1 MKKLCSLFLALL
13 MLLSLLPAAAFAAT
27 DEAAEAAEGLY
38 SLGLFQGTGTNADG
52 TPIYSLDR
60 VPTRNQ
66 AIIMLIR
73 LLGREEEALAGSYE
87 TPFTDITSANMA
99 QYIGYAYEN
108 GLSNGVS
115 ATAYGGERTVK
126 ANQYITFVLRALG
139 YVSGEDF
146 TVSEA
151 CRFADSIG
159 LTNGEYT
166 ASGKFTRGDVAL
178 VSLHALYMEKK
189 SGGHILDTL
198 PSRIEYKDLL
208 AAVNAGRRAEMAREE
223 SFDGFTDY
231 LVEDPSAKALL
242 TQAEI
247 DALRSPSRGV
257 AATVSY
263 ADAVADVELFFRALR
278 YAYGAYYYFGGD
290 DAFFAARDKVLASL
304 KGKNS
309 ISGKALSELIFSQL
323 LFVKDSHFSI
333 DAMRTT
339 NDSSVRYEYCYCRG
353 QAFAKDENGYYKTV
367 GGKKWYFVSCSDST
381 VTLEPTLLSTG
392 ELCYSP
398 VRFRPL
404 QGAAAND
411 TLLLQSK
418 SGTRTES
425 IHWELSVPY
434 AEQNLHTPDTE
445 LLQSGDI
452 AYVGVRTF
460 DKSYTEELSRFAA
473 SGSEMKDAKLLIFD
487 IRSNSGSGDNFF
499 PDWIKNFS
507 GEEAETMGCFS
518 TRHSALAHHEPVA
531 IGEEHYSHVF
541 LPGKLIENDTPILVL
556 LDDNCGSSGENVLNR
571 LRTLDNVIVIGSNSA
586 GFKVCGNMAGYSLPR
601 SGIPFQMGCSLG
613 FYRHFENIDDR
624 GYTPDVWCSPADAL
638 SAALLM
644 AKRYGLAEAKDLQG
658 LQAQLRESEERH
670 RTITLKTG
678 RDIIHAMDGFGF
690 GRGTGYYDVCV
701 DGVKTGDFTVSCS
714 DPSVCSVRNA
724 NGRLCITVV
733 NGGQD
738 CYITV
743 TCGQSSADFRFHC

>member
-13 MLLSLLPAAAFAAT
+13 TVLSLLPAAAFAAA

-166 ASGKFTRGDVAL
+166 AGGKFTRGDVAL

-198 PSRIEYKDLL
+198 KSRIEYKDLL
-208 AAVNAGRRAEMAREE
+208 AAVNAGRRAEMARAE

-304 KGKNS
+304 KGKSS

-323 LFVKDSHFSI
+323 LFVKDSHFAI

-339 NDSSVRYEYCYCRG
+339 EDRSVRYEYCYCRG
-353 QAFAKDENGYYKTV
+353 QAFAKDENGYYKMI

-411 TLLLQSK
+411 TLLLQSE
-418 SGTRTES
+418 SGTRTEN
-425 IHWELSVPY
+425 IRWILSTPY
-434 AEQNLHTPDTE
+434 AEQSLRTPNTE

-452 AYVGVRTF
+452 AYVVVRCF
-460 DKSYTEELSRFAA
+460 DQNYSEELNRFAA
-473 SGSEMKDAKLLIFD
+473 AGADVRGAKLIIFD
-487 IRSNSGSGDNFF
+487 IRSNTGGGDEFIKS
-499 PDWIKNFS
+499 WIKNYS
-507 GEEAETMGCFS
+507 GEAAEVKECFS
-518 TRHSALAHHEPVA
+518 TRHSALPLYESAA
-531 IGEEHYSHVF
+531 IGAEQFSHIIF
-541 LPGKLIENDTPILVL
+541 SGKVIENDTPILVL
-556 LDDNCGSSGENVLNR
+556 VDDKCGSNGETALAM
-571 LRTLDNVIVIGSNSA
+571 LHTLDNAISIGSNTG
-586 GFKVCGNMAGYSLPR
+586 GFEVCGNVAGYSLPR
-601 SGIPFQMGCSLG
+601 SGIPFQMGCSLS
-613 FYRHFENIDDR
+613 FYDHIENTDDK
-624 GYTPDVWCSPADAL
+624 GYAPDIWCDPKDAL

-644 AKRYGLAEAKDLQG
+644 AERYGLAEGDELQG
-658 LQAQLRESEERH
+658 LKAQLRESEERH

-678 RDIIHAMDGFGF
+678 RDTIQAMGGFGF
-690 GRGTGYYDVCV
+690 DWGTSYYDVYA
-701 DGVKTGDFTVSCS
+701 DGVKISDFTVSCS

-733 NGGQD
+733 NGGRD

-743 TCGQSSADFRFHC
+743 KCGLSSADFRFHC